1 MNLVRCEK
9 GHFYDGDKFKT
20 CPHCTAGE
28 DDRSVTI
35 AAQEVQD
42 KSLTQPQDE
51 GKTMG
56 STALGTEK
64 MSFQEAVSTV
74 SSTTF
79 VSEDDDMVKTTGIYS
94 GTIDTEPVVGWL
106 VAVSGVHFGQCFEL
120 KAGRNFIGRAREMD
134 IRLEGDDSI
143 SRNKHAVVVYEPK
156 SKIFIA
162 QPGESRELFY
172 VNDKVVLN
180 NEQIHKNDI
189 LLLGKTKLMLIPC
202 CDEQFC
208 WEDVQD
214 EK

>member
-20 CPHCTAGE
+20 CPHCTADE

-64 MSFQEAVSTV
+64 MSIQEAVSTV
-74 SSTTF
+74 STTTF
-79 VSEDDDMVKTTGIYS
+79 VSGDDDMVKTTGIYS
-94 GTIDTEPVVGWL
+94 GTIGTEPVVGWL
-106 VAVSGVHFGQCFEL
+106 VAVNGVHFGQCFEL